1 MDGLHRM
8 MFDDVL
14 TEHGLTGFTDT
25 DRAEV
30 VSAWPSCSSTLP
42 TSADWRSTP
51 SGPPN

>member
-8 MFDDVL
+8 MLADML

-25 DRAEV
+25 DRAEL
-30 VSAWPSCSSTLP
+30 VSAWPCCSSTLP
-42 TSADWRSTP
+42 TPADCRSTP